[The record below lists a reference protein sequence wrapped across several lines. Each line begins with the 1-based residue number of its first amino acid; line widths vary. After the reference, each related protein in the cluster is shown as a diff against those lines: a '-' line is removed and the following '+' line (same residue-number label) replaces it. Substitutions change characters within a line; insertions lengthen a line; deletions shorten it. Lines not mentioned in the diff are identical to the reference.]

1 MDINKYI
8 EENASDMTAFE
19 RQEVIYYIDN
29 AINNFAS
36 SSFTTPQSGNILGQY
51 GSTNSNDIDL
61 FFVLK
66 EEKSEKFTKLIEDVF
81 THYVSAA
88 LGGSPLE
95 RPIDINFI
103 VIQYGQ
109 VVWTNKGSVEIINNA
124 IFNTY
129 HNHITN
135 YDIADGD
142 YRVCPVTSEITMD
155 IGLNALT
162 TVRKLLTIISRT
174 DHGSMAKKMLLNK
187 EFTARLESIQ
197 DVISESGIFSSIE
210 DGLGKNQS
218 DESLLK
224 DVAFT
229 FIQLDAMLHDKMIP
243 YSKNAVFN
251 TDHIELLPFIF
262 EMANFEN
269 AYALQMVKLDSL
281 ISKTIDTLKDR
292 IIMDEGG
299 VVQFSGDNHSYQIR
313 KEQRA

>member
-8 EENASDMTAFE
+8 EDNARDMTAFD
-19 RQEVIYYIDN
+19 RQEAIYYIDN
-29 AINNFAS
+29 AINNFVS
-36 SSFTTPQSGNILGQY
+36 SSINTPQAGNILGQY
-51 GSTNSNDIDL
+51 GSTNSNDVDL

-66 EEKSEKFTKLIEDVF
+66 EEKPEKFTQLIEDAF
-81 THYVSAA
+81 TQYVTAA
-88 LGGSPLE
+88 LGGEPLE

-109 VVWTNKGSVEIINNA
+109 VSWTNKGSVEIINNA

-135 YDIADGD
+135 YDIAEND
-142 YRVCPVTSEITMD
+142 YRDCPVTSEISMD
-155 IGLNALT
+155 VGLNALST
-162 TVRKLLTIISRT
+162 IRKLLTIISRT
-174 DHGSMAKKMLLNK
+174 DHGSKAKKMLLNK
-187 EFTARLESIQ
+187 AFTARLETIQ
-197 DVISESGIFSSIE
+197 DIISESGIFTSIE

-251 TDHIELLPFIF
+251 TEHIELLPFIF
-262 EMANFEN
+262 EMANFNN
-269 AYALQMVKLDSL
+269 AYALHMVKLDSL
-281 ISKTIDTLKDR
+281 ISKTIDTLKER
-292 IIMDEGG
+292 IIMDEDG